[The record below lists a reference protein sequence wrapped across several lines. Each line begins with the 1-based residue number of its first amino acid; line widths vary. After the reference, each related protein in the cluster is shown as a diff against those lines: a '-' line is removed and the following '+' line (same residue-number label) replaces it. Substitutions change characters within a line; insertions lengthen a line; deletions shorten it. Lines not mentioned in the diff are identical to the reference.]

1 MLELL
6 KIQQIFFELNTS
18 LTQTYYLREV
28 PKSLV
33 MFQISNDLNKRE
45 KLHLNEWIK
54 TLNISN
60 YYWVSQKNL
69 YFSFL

>member
-45 KLHLNEWIK
+45 KLHLNE
-54 TLNISN
+54 
-60 YYWVSQKNL
+60 
-69 YFSFL
+69 